1 MMHSFLNSVK
11 KSTTSAMTN
20 AAQKMREYSVTMQQ
34 TTKADQEFSQEN
46 ASLEEAKMEFEQDGF
61 VLMND

>member
-1 MMHSFLNSVK
+1 
-11 KSTTSAMTN
+11 MTN

-34 TTKADQEFSQEN
+34 TTKADQEVSQEN